1 MQYKKKYIND
11 KLLRIGLE
19 EYLEKGYRAANIS
32 LIAEKA
38 DVPVGNMYRYF
49 DGKSGLLD
57 ALVKKTYS
65 ELPKI
70 IDQLAKIDVEAGS
83 ELGSRE
89 LMEQL
94 AQMLIGIFEEH
105 GKEMLL
111 LADKCASTRY
121 EDFSERVISQVANLV
136 FVKLYPK
143 GSDIDQKFS
152 FIASKAFVNSM
163 LDLLRMDISSD
174 ELEAIILRLM
184 NFYFHEITAR
194 L

>member
-57 ALVKKTYS
+57 ALVKKTYT

-70 IDQLAKIDVEAGS
+70 IDQLAKLDAEAGQ

-89 LMEQL
+89 LMEHIARL
-94 AQMLIGIFEEH
+94 LIGILEEH
-105 GKEMLL
+105 GKEMIL

-121 EDFSERVISQVANLV
+121 EDFSERIIAQVANLV

-143 GSDIDQKFS
+143 GNDIDQKFS

-163 LDLLRMDISSD
+163 FDLLRMDISGD
-174 ELEAIILRLM
+174 ELEAVILRLM
-184 NFYFHEITAR
+184 NFYFYEIDAR
-194 L
+194 M